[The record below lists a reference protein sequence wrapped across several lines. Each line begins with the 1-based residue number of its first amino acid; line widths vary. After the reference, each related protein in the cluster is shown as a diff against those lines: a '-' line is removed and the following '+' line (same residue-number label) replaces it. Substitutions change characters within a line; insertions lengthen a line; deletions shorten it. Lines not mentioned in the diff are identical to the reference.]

1 MGSVATKTTMG
12 LPARQSETRV
22 RIILVGKTGADA
34 ALRLNPNFEVA
45 RANTPLEAMGEVA
58 HPMGHVARTVVVLG
72 DDVLAALQA
81 NPASEAGCD
90 RTADFVACLRRLD
103 ASLVVLAI
111 EGCRLSPVGGAVDGL
126 LNPQHAVQGVEQ
138 AIQSPARPATH
149 PAPLPSLTTPTS
161 PAAPAPVPA
170 PPKVADLPAPT
181 PTQAAL
187 GSVSDAGDGVLVA
200 LSLRGV
206 DFTDAALALIR
217 ERTGDATVTFVP
229 LGQPCTDATA
239 ASPTPAN
246 PARPSG
252 IGAAVSWD
260 DQVFGT
266 LFAASAPPGGRATD
280 LATHAK
286 WLAGW
291 LRLSAQQAQ
300 LREAAFKDGLTG
312 AWNRRYFDRFLEAAI
327 GQARAAR
334 RMLTVMVFDI
344 DDFKQ
349 FNDRYGHDA
358 GDEILTETVKLLNSV
373 IRPTDRVCRIGGDEF
388 AVIFDDPEGPR
399 QEGSRHPGSVFD
411 LTKRFQA
418 QICRHKFPKLGEQA
432 VGRLTISGGL
442 ASYPWDGQ
450 TAKELVCRADQL
462 AMQSKRQGKNA
473 ITFGPRE

>member
-1 MGSVATKTTMG
+1 MGLIVTKTPMG
-12 LPARQSETRV
+12 LPARQSEIRV

-72 DDVLAALQA
+72 DDVLAALKA
-81 NPASEAGCD
+81 NPAPEPGSD
-90 RTADFVACLRRLD
+90 RTGDFVACLRRLD
-103 ASLVVLAI
+103 ASLVVLAM
-111 EGCRLSPVGGAVDGL
+111 EGCKLSPIGGVVDGL
-126 LNPQHAVQGVEQ
+126 LHPEFAVQGVEQ
-138 AIQSPARPATH
+138 AVQSPARAATH
-149 PAPLPSLTTPTS
+149 AAPLPQPPVREATPT
-161 PAAPAPVPA
+161 PTPAPIPA
-170 PPKVADLPAPT
+170 PPKVAELPAAIPAQT
-181 PTQAAL
+181 A
-187 GSVSDAGDGVLVA
+187 SVSDAGDGALVA
-200 LSLRGV
+200 LSVRGV
-206 DFTDAALALIR
+206 DFTDVAVALIR
-217 ERTGDATVTFVP
+217 ERTGDPTVTFVP
-229 LGQPCTDATA
+229 LGQPCADPAA
-239 ASPTPAN
+239 ASPNPAN
-246 PARPSG
+246 AGRPSG

-266 LFAASAPPGGRATD
+266 LFAAAAPSGRKATD

-291 LRLSAQQAQ
+291 LRLSAQHAQ

-312 AWNRRYFDRFLEAAI
+312 AWNRRYFDRFLESAI
-327 GQARAAR
+327 GQARSAR

-349 FNDRYGHDA
+349 FNDRFGHDA

-418 QICRHKFPKLGEQA
+418 QISRHKFPKLGEQA

-450 TAKELVCRADQL
+450 TSKELVCRADQL
-462 AMQSKRQGKNA
+462 AMLSKRQGKNA
-473 ITFGPRE
+473 ITFGPHD